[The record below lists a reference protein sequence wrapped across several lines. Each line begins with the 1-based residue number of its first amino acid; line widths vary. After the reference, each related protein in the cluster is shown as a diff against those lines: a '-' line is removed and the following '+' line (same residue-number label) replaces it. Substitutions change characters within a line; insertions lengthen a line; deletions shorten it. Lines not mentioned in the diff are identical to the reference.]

1 MLNNFFRKKPQA
13 EEAVNTD
20 WEMGENP
27 VLPFKGDRDFND
39 LVEDVFE
46 KLDQIKVLVEEM
58 KNERDS

>member
-1 MLNNFFRKKPQA
+1 MLNFFRKKSRD
-13 EEAVNTD
+13 EETVNTD

-27 VLPFKGDRDFND
+27 PLPFKGDREFND

-58 KNERDS
+58 KNERNS